1 MRIAIMFYAALVSG
15 CAITSTSR
23 SGPDGK
29 PVHTVTATSGDAA
42 YRKAKQLCPSGYRVL
57 GNARSTALEYV
68 VSVQCN

>member
-1 MRIAIMFYAALVSG
+1 MRIVAILFVLLASG

-42 YRKAKQLCPSGYRVL
+42 YRKAKELCPGGYRVL

-68 VSVQCN
+68 VSIQCN